1 MPHAAPI
8 DLPAFLDRLRAAGE
22 LVEVDSEVDPRLEM
36 AEVHRRVIAADG
48 PALLFKRPRGAA
60 FPAVTNL
67 FGTARRVKLAFGDRP
82 EEIVER
88 VAERHGLA
96 VVDAHV
102 ALARGRDR
110 ALMWWD
116 FAHLSSHG
124 HALLAATLQPA
135 IEAALADQETPASGS
150 TP

>member
-88 VAERHGLA
+88 VAALPEEPFTHGVCIRQCLERRERL
-96 VVDAHV
+96 
-102 ALARGRDR
+102 R
-110 ALMWWD
+110 ADHEQSSLRID
-116 FAHLSSHG
+116 FLEDM
-124 HALLAATLQPA
+124 P
-135 IEAALADQETPASGS
+135 
-150 TP
+150 